1 MRPSTALQQQRASV
15 QALIALH
22 KVANPRLFGSVSRGS
37 DTIHSDLDLLVDP
50 LPETTL
56 FDIGRLKLGLTKLL
70 NVPID
75 VLTPQ
80 ALPDHF
86 SAQVMRDAV
95 PL

>member
-1 MRPSTALQQQRASV
+1 MRPSTALQQQLGSV
-15 QALIALH
+15 QALIAMH
-22 KVANPRLFGSVSRGS
+22 KVTNPRLFGSVSRSS

-56 FDIGRLKLGLTKLL
+56 FDIAKLKLGLTRLL
-70 NVPID
+70 NIPID
-75 VLTPQ
+75 VLTPE

-86 SAQVMRDAV
+86 RAQVIREAV

>member
-22 KVANPRLFGSVSRGS
+22 KVANPRLFGSVSRGA

-75 VLTPQ
+75 VLTPK
-80 ALPDHF
+80 ALPEHF
-86 SAQVMRDAV
+86 RAQVMRDAV

>member
-22 KVANPRLFGSVSRGS
+22 KVANPRLFGSVSRGL

-86 SAQVMRDAV
+86 RAQVMRDAV